1 MQQVDFTTLTAAVRE
16 LQPDWI
22 PARVETVYQRDRYTL
37 ALSLRTLDKRGWI
50 AISWHPQAA
59 RIVLTDPPPRIP
71 DTFTLSQQLRS
82 VLGGLAMIEM
92 EIVSPWERLVRLA
105 FATRP
110 GAERLYYLYIEPI
123 GKYSNL
129 TLTDADNLII
139 TTAHQVSNKQSSVRT
154 IETGRPYEVPP
165 SLTDPMPNLEE
176 SIERWIDRVSLIPD
190 KLNQRLVRSYRGLST
205 ILMNEMITAAGL
217 DPIQTTD
224 TLARSDWEK
233 LFEYWQIWLRTLTQV
248 DGYTFNPHLTSNG
261 FSVMGWR
268 CPEPAEGRDP
278 GTPVA
283 SVNQAIETYY
293 TQILDRE
300 AFTQLKHQLTQKL
313 GTILAKLRVKANVFK
328 NRLQESTGADEY
340 RTNADLLMAYLQEW
354 EPGMKSIV
362 LNDFETG
369 EPVKIKLEPEKNAI
383 QNAQFLYKRHQKLKR
398 AKLAVDPLLAEVQ
411 AQIDYL
417 EQVEEGILQV
427 EEDGVNDF
435 RDMLQTLLETKRELI
450 DTGYFPTAD
459 RLAKAE
465 LAETKPRVLK
475 TPSGFELLIG
485 RNNRQNDRLT
495 FKIATDYDL
504 WFHAQEIA
512 GSHGLLRIAP
522 GAVAEEA
529 DLQFTAN
536 AVAYYSRAR
545 QSQAV
550 PVVYTATKH
559 VYKPKGAKPGMVI
572 YKHEQIVWGHPQL
585 LDGKTSI
592 NAGREKYGHD
602 KYPSLAWDQIVT
614 KNPLC

>member
-16 LQPDWI
+16 LQPEWI
-22 PARVETVYQRDRYTL
+22 PARVESVYQKDRYTL

-59 RIVLTDPPPRIP
+59 RIVLTDPPPRVP

-82 VLGGLAMIEM
+82 VLGGLAMTEM
-92 EIVSPWERLVRLA
+92 EIVLPWERLVRLA
-105 FATRP
+105 FARRP
-110 GAERLYYLYIEPI
+110 GAEALYYLYVEPI

-176 SIERWIDRVSLIPD
+176 SIDRWIDRVSLIPG
-190 KLNQRLVRSYRGLST
+190 KLNQRLVKSYRGLST
-205 ILMNEMITAAGL
+205 ILMNELIFTAGL
-217 DPIQTTD
+217 DPLQTTD
-224 TLARSDWEK
+224 TLSALDWEK
-233 LFEYWQIWLRTLTQV
+233 LFEHWQIWLRTVTQV
-248 DGYTFNPHLTSNG
+248 AGYQFHPYLTNNG
-261 FSVMGWR
+261 YSVMGW
-268 CPEPAEGRDP
+268 GISI
-278 GTPVA
+278 TPVA
-283 SVNQAIETYY
+283 SVNEAVETYY

-300 AFTQLKHQLTQKL
+300 AFSQLKHQLTQKL
-313 GTILAKLRVKANVFK
+313 GTILAKLRVKANTFK
-328 NRLQESTGADEY
+328 AKLQESTGADEY

-354 EPGMKSIV
+354 EPGMKQII
-362 LNDFETG
+362 LNDFQTG
-369 EPVKIKLEPEKNAI
+369 EPVTIKLEPEKNAI

-398 AKLAVDPLLAEVQ
+398 AKLAVDPLLAAVQ
-411 AQIDYL
+411 AEIDYL
-417 EQVEEGILQV
+417 EQVEESVLQIQ
-427 EEDGVNDF
+427 EDGTNNP
-435 RDMLQTLLETKRELI
+435 REMLQTLLEIKKELI

-459 RLAKAE
+459 RLAKSE
-465 LAETKPRVLK
+465 LAETKPRSLK

-485 RNNRQNDRLT
+485 RNNRQNDLLT
-495 FKIATDYDL
+495 FKTATEYDL

-512 GSHGLLRIAP
+512 GSHGLLRITP

-550 PVVYTATKH
+550 PVVYTETKH

-572 YKHEQIVWGHPQL
+572 YKHEQIIWGHPQI
-585 LDGKTSI
+585 LDSSFSI
-592 NAGREKYGHD
+592 
-602 KYPSLAWDQIVT
+602 SL
-614 KNPLC
+614 K

>member
-16 LQPDWI
+16 LQPEWI
-22 PARVETVYQRDRYTL
+22 PARVESVYQKDRYTL

-59 RIVLTDPPPRIP
+59 RIVLTDPPPRVP

-82 VLGGLAMIEM
+82 VLGGLAMTEM
-92 EIVSPWERLVRLA
+92 EIVLPWERLVRLA
-105 FATRP
+105 FARRP
-110 GAERLYYLYIEPI
+110 GAEALYYLYVEPI

-176 SIERWIDRVSLIPD
+176 SIDRWIDRVSLIPG
-190 KLNQRLVRSYRGLST
+190 KLNQRLVKSYRGLST
-205 ILMNEMITAAGL
+205 ILMNELIFTAGL
-217 DPIQTTD
+217 DPLQTTD
-224 TLARSDWEK
+224 TLSALDWEK
-233 LFEYWQIWLRTLTQV
+233 LFEHWQIWLRTVTQV
-248 DGYTFNPHLTSNG
+248 EGYRFHPYLTNNG
-261 FSVMGWR
+261 YSVMGW
-268 CPEPAEGRDP
+268 GISI
-278 GTPVA
+278 TPVA
-283 SVNQAIETYY
+283 SVNEAVETYY

-300 AFTQLKHQLTQKL
+300 AFSQLKHQLTQKL
-313 GTILAKLRVKANVFK
+313 GTILAKLRVKANTFK
-328 NRLQESTGADEY
+328 AKLQESTGADEY

-354 EPGMKSIV
+354 EPGMKQII
-362 LNDFETG
+362 LNDFQTG
-369 EPVKIKLEPEKNAI
+369 EPVTIKLEPEKNAI

-398 AKLAVDPLLAEVQ
+398 AKLAVDPLLAAVQ
-411 AQIDYL
+411 AEIDYL
-417 EQVEEGILQV
+417 EQVEESVLQIQ
-427 EEDGVNDF
+427 EDGTNNP
-435 RDMLQTLLETKRELI
+435 REMLQTLLEIKKELI

-459 RLAKAE
+459 RLAKSE
-465 LAETKPRVLK
+465 LAETKPRSLK

-485 RNNRQNDRLT
+485 RNNRQNDLLT
-495 FKIATDYDL
+495 FKTATEYDL

-512 GSHGLLRIAP
+512 GSHGLLRITP

-550 PVVYTATKH
+550 PVVYTETKH

-572 YKHEQIVWGHPQL
+572 YKHEQIIWGHPQI
-585 LDGKTSI
+585 LDSSFSI
-592 NAGREKYGHD
+592 
-602 KYPSLAWDQIVT
+602 SL
-614 KNPLC
+614 K

>member
-1 MQQVDFTTLTAAVRE
+1 MSPLAATSSQTPKMQQVDFTTLTAAVRE
-16 LQPDWI
+16 LQSDWI
-22 PARVETVYQRDRYTL
+22 PARVESVYQRDRYTL

-59 RIVLTDPPPRIP
+59 RIVLTDAPPRIP

-82 VLGGLAMIEM
+82 VLGGLAMIGM
-92 EIVSPWERLVRLA
+92 DMVSPWERLVRLT
-105 FATRP
+105 FGTRP
-110 GAERLYYLYIEPI
+110 GGEALYYLYVEPI

-139 TTAHQVSNKQSSVRT
+139 TTAHQVTNKQSSVRK

-165 SLTDPMPNLEE
+165 SLTDPMPSLEE

-205 ILMNEMITAAGL
+205 ILINELITTAGL

-224 TLARSDWEK
+224 TLSATDWEK
-233 LFEYWQIWLRTLTQV
+233 LFEYWQIWLKTLTQV
-248 DGYTFNPHLTSNG
+248 PGYEFKPQLTSNG
-261 FSVMGWR
+261 FSVMGWADLG
-268 CPEPAEGRDP
+268 PT
-278 GTPVA
+278 TPN
-283 SVNQAIETYY
+283 VNSAIETYY
-293 TQILDRE
+293 SQILDRE

-313 GTILAKLRVKANVFK
+313 GTILAKLRVKANTFK
-328 NRLQESTGADEY
+328 AKLQESTGADEY
-340 RTNADLLMAYLQEW
+340 RTNADLLMSYLQVW
-354 EPGMKSIV
+354 QPGMKEII

-398 AKLAVDPLLAEVQ
+398 AKLAVDPLLATVQ
-411 AQIDYL
+411 AEINYL
-417 EQVEEGILQV
+417 EQVEESVLQLQ
-427 EEDGVNDF
+427 ESSENDV
-435 RDMLQTLLETKRELI
+435 REMLQTLLEIKRELI
-450 DTGYFPTAD
+450 DTGYFPNAD

-465 LAETKPRVLK
+465 LAETKPRSFV

-485 RNNRQNDRLT
+485 RNNRQNDKLT
-495 FKIATDYDL
+495 FKTATEYDL

-512 GSHGLLRIAP
+512 GSHGLLRITP
-522 GAVAEEA
+522 GAVAEVA
-529 DLQFTAN
+529 DLQFTAD

-572 YKHEQIVWGHPQL
+572 YKHEQIIWGHPQTVNS
-585 LDGKTSI
+585 G
-592 NAGREKYGHD
+592 
-602 KYPSLAWDQIVT
+602 
-614 KNPLC
+614 

>member
-16 LQPDWI
+16 LQLDWI
-22 PARVETVYQRDRYTL
+22 PARVESVYQRDRYTL

-82 VLGGLAMIEM
+82 VLGGLAMIGMEM
-92 EIVSPWERLVRLA
+92 VSPWERLVRLT
-105 FATRP
+105 FGTRP
-110 GAERLYYLYIEPI
+110 GAEALYYLYVEPI

-165 SLTDPMPNLEE
+165 SLTDPMPNIEE
-176 SIERWIDRVSLIPD
+176 SIDRWIDRVSLIPD

-205 ILMNEMITAAGL
+205 ILMNELITAAGL
-217 DPIQTTD
+217 DPIQSTE
-224 TLARSDWEK
+224 TLGRSDWEQ
-233 LFEYWQIWLRTLTQV
+233 LFGYWQIWLKTLNQV
-248 DGYTFNPHLTSNG
+248 EGYKFQPHQTDHG
-261 FSVMGWR
+261 FSVMGWD
-268 CPEPAEGRDP
+268 ANS
-278 GTPVA
+278 TPVA
-283 SVNQAIETYY
+283 SVNQAIEGYY

-313 GTILAKLRVKANVFK
+313 GTILAKLRVKANTFTAK
-328 NRLQESTGADEY
+328 LQESTGADEY
-340 RTNADLLMAYLQEW
+340 RSNADLLMSYLQEW
-354 EPGMKSIV
+354 QPGMKQII

-369 EPVKIKLEPEKNAI
+369 SPIKIKLEPEKNAI

-398 AKLAVDPLLAEVQ
+398 AKLAVDPLLAAVQ
-411 AQIDYL
+411 AEIDYL
-417 EQVEEGILQV
+417 EQVEESVIQLQADSTNHV
-427 EEDGVNDF
+427 C
-435 RDMLQTLLETKRELI
+435 DMLQTLLEIKKELI

-465 LAETKPRVLK
+465 LAETKPHSLT

-495 FKIATDYDL
+495 FKTATEYDL

-512 GSHGLLRIAP
+512 GSHGLLRITP
-522 GAVAEEA
+522 GAVAEAA

-572 YKHEQIVWGHPQL
+572 YKHEQIVWGHPL
-585 LDGKTSI
+585 AAI
-592 NAGREKYGHD
+592 
-602 KYPSLAWDQIVT
+602 PSGSAS
-614 KNPLC
+614 

>member
-16 LQPDWI
+16 LQSDWI
-22 PARVETVYQRDRYTL
+22 PARVESVYQRDRYTL

-82 VLGGLAMIEM
+82 VLGGLAMIGM
-92 EIVSPWERLVRLA
+92 ELVSPWERLVRLT

-110 GAERLYYLYIEPI
+110 GAEALYYLYVEPI

-139 TTAHQVSNKQSSVRT
+139 TTAHQVTNKQSSVRT

-165 SLTDPMPNLEE
+165 SLTDPMPNIEE

-205 ILMNEMITAAGL
+205 ILMNELITAAGL

-224 TLARSDWEK
+224 TLTPADWEK

-248 DGYTFNPHLTSNG
+248 EGYKFKPQLTDNG
-261 FSVMGWR
+261 FSVMGV
-268 CPEPAEGRDP
+268 GNI

-283 SVNQAIETYY
+283 SVNYAIETYY
-293 TQILDRE
+293 GRILDRE

-313 GTILAKLRVKANVFK
+313 GTILAKLRVKANTFK
-328 NRLQESTGADEY
+328 AKLQESTGADEY
-340 RTNADLLMAYLQEW
+340 RTNADLLMSYLQAW
-354 EPGMKSIV
+354 EPGMTEII

-369 EPVKIKLEPEKNAI
+369 EPIKIKLEPEKNAI

-398 AKLAVDPLLAEVQ
+398 AKLAVDPLLAAVQ
-411 AQIDYL
+411 AEIDYL
-417 EQVEEGILQV
+417 EQVEESVLQLQ
-427 EEDGVNDF
+427 EDGTNDV
-435 RDMLQTLLETKRELI
+435 REMLQTLLEIKKELI
-450 DTGYFPTAD
+450 DTGYFPNAD

-465 LAETKPRVLK
+465 LAETKPHSLT

-485 RNNRQNDRLT
+485 RNNRQNDKLT
-495 FKIATDYDL
+495 FKTATEYDL

-512 GSHGLLRIAP
+512 GSHGLLRITP
-522 GAVAEEA
+522 GAVAEEV

-536 AVAYYSRAR
+536 AVAYYSRSR

-572 YKHEQIVWGHPQL
+572 YKHEQIIWGHPQTVNI
-585 LDGKTSI
+585 D
-592 NAGREKYGHD
+592 R
-602 KYPSLAWDQIVT
+602 
-614 KNPLC
+614 

>member
-16 LQPDWI
+16 LQPEWV
-22 PARVETVYQRDRYTL
+22 PARVESVYQKDRYTL

-59 RIVLTDPPPRIP
+59 RIVLTDPPPRVP

-82 VLGGLAMIEM
+82 VLGGLAMTEM
-92 EIVSPWERLVRLA
+92 EIVLPWERLVRLA
-105 FATRP
+105 FAKRP
-110 GAERLYYLYIEPI
+110 GAEALYYLYVEPI

-176 SIERWIDRVSLIPD
+176 SIDRWIDRVSLIPG
-190 KLNQRLVRSYRGLST
+190 KLNQRLVKSYRGLST
-205 ILMNEMITAAGL
+205 ILMNELIFTAGL
-217 DPIQTTD
+217 DPVQTTD
-224 TLARSDWEK
+224 TLSPLDWEK
-233 LFEYWQIWLRTLTQV
+233 LFEYWQIWLKTITQV
-248 DGYTFNPHLTSNG
+248 AGYRFNPHLTNNG
-261 FSVMGWR
+261 YSVMGWR
-268 CPEPAEGRDP
+268 CPEPVEG
-278 GTPVA
+278 GISITPVA
-283 SVNQAIETYY
+283 SVNEAVETYY

-300 AFTQLKHQLTQKL
+300 AFSQLKHQLTQKL
-313 GTILAKLRVKANVFK
+313 GTILAKLRVKANTFK
-328 NRLQESTGADEY
+328 TKLQESTGADEY

-354 EPGMKSIV
+354 APGMKQII
-362 LNDFETG
+362 LNDFQTG
-369 EPVKIKLEPEKNAI
+369 EPVTIKLEPEKNAI

-398 AKLAVDPLLAEVQ
+398 AKLAVEPLLAAVQ
-411 AQIDYL
+411 AEIDYL
-417 EQVEEGILQV
+417 EQVEESVLQIQ
-427 EEDGVNDF
+427 EDGTNNP
-435 RDMLQTLLETKRELI
+435 REMLQTLLEIKKELI

-459 RLAKAE
+459 RLAKSE
-465 LAETKPRVLK
+465 LAETKPRSLK

-485 RNNRQNDRLT
+485 RNNRQNDLLT
-495 FKIATDYDL
+495 FKTATEYDL

-512 GSHGLLRIAP
+512 GSHGLLRITP

-545 QSQAV
+545 QSQSV
-550 PVVYTATKH
+550 PVVYTETKH

-572 YKHEQIVWGHPQL
+572 YKHEQIIWGHPQI
-585 LDGKTSI
+585 LDASFKLI
-592 NAGREKYGHD
+592 
-602 KYPSLAWDQIVT
+602 
-614 KNPLC
+614 

>member
-16 LQPDWI
+16 LQADWI
-22 PARVETVYQRDRYTL
+22 PARVESVYQRDRYTL

-82 VLGGLAMIEM
+82 VLGGLAMIGMEM
-92 EIVSPWERLVRLA
+92 VSPWERLVRLT

-110 GAERLYYLYIEPI
+110 GAEALYYLYVEPI

-165 SLTDPMPNLEE
+165 SLTDPMPNIQE

-205 ILMNEMITAAGL
+205 ILMNELITTAGL
-217 DPIQTTD
+217 NPVQTTD
-224 TLARSDWEK
+224 TLTPADWEK

-248 DGYTFNPHLTSNG
+248 DGYSFNPHLTDNG
-261 FSVMGWR
+261 FSVMGV
-268 CPEPAEGRDP
+268 GNI

-283 SVNQAIETYY
+283 SVNCAIETYY
-293 TQILDRE
+293 TRILDRE

-313 GTILAKLRVKANVFK
+313 GTILAKLRVKANTFK
-328 NRLQESTGADEY
+328 AKLQESTGADEY
-340 RTNADLLMAYLQEW
+340 RTNADLLMSYLQEW
-354 EPGMKSIV
+354 QPGMKQII

-369 EPVKIKLEPEKNAI
+369 LPVKIKLEPEKNAI

-398 AKLAVDPLLAEVQ
+398 AKLAVDPLLAAVQ
-411 AQIDYL
+411 AEIDYL
-417 EQVEEGILQV
+417 EQVEESVLQLQ
-427 EEDGVNDF
+427 EDVTTDV
-435 RDMLQTLLETKRELI
+435 REMLQTLLEIKKELI

-465 LAETKPRVLK
+465 LAETKPHSLT

-485 RNNRQNDRLT
+485 RNNRQNDKLT
-495 FKIATDYDL
+495 FKTATEYDL

-512 GSHGLLRIAP
+512 GSHGLLRITP

-536 AVAYYSRAR
+536 AVAYYSRSR

-572 YKHEQIVWGHPQL
+572 YKHEQIIWGHPQTL
-585 LDGKTSI
+585 VNK
-592 NAGREKYGHD
+592 
-602 KYPSLAWDQIVT
+602 
-614 KNPLC
+614 

>member
-16 LQPDWI
+16 LQSDWI
-22 PARVETVYQRDRYTL
+22 PARVESVYQRDRYTL

-82 VLGGLAMIEM
+82 VLGGLAMVGMEM
-92 EIVSPWERLVRLA
+92 VSPWERLVKLT

-110 GAERLYYLYIEPI
+110 GAEALYYLYVEPI

-139 TTAHQVSNKQSSVRT
+139 TTAHQVTNKQSSVRT

-205 ILMNEMITAAGL
+205 ILMNELITAAGL
-217 DPIQTTD
+217 DPVQTTD
-224 TLARSDWEK
+224 TLAPADWEK

-248 DGYTFNPHLTSNG
+248 DGYSFNPHLTDNG
-261 FSVMGWR
+261 FSVMGW
-268 CPEPAEGRDP
+268 ADT
-278 GTPVA
+278 GTPVV
-283 SVNQAIETYY
+283 SVNSAIETYY
-293 TQILDRE
+293 TRILDRE

-313 GTILAKLRVKANVFK
+313 GTILAKLRVKANTFK
-328 NRLQESTGADEY
+328 AKLQESTGADEY
-340 RTNADLLMAYLQEW
+340 RTNADLLMSYLQAW
-354 EPGMKSIV
+354 QPGMKEII

-369 EPVKIKLEPEKNAI
+369 APVKIKLEPEKNAI

-398 AKLAVDPLLAEVQ
+398 AKLAVDPLLAAVQ
-411 AQIDYL
+411 AEIDYL
-417 EQVEEGILQV
+417 EQVEESVIQLQ
-427 EEDGVNDF
+427 EGSDNDVCE
-435 RDMLQTLLETKRELI
+435 MLQTLLEIKKELI
-450 DTGYFPTAD
+450 DTGYFPNAD

-465 LAETKPRVLK
+465 LAETKPRSLT

-485 RNNRQNDRLT
+485 RNNRQNDKLT
-495 FKIATDYDL
+495 FKTATEYDL

-512 GSHGLLRIAP
+512 GSHGLLRITP
-522 GAVAEEA
+522 GSVAEEA

-536 AVAYYSRAR
+536 AVAYYSRSR

-572 YKHEQIVWGHPQL
+572 YKHEQIIWGHPQTVT
-585 LDGKTSI
+585 TS
-592 NAGREKYGHD
+592 
-602 KYPSLAWDQIVT
+602 
-614 KNPLC
+614 

>member
-16 LQPDWI
+16 LQSDWI
-22 PARVETVYQRDRYTL
+22 PARVESVYQRDRYTL

-82 VLGGLAMIEM
+82 VLGGLAMIGMEM
-92 EIVSPWERLVRLA
+92 VSPWERLLRLT
-105 FATRP
+105 FGTRP
-110 GAERLYYLYIEPI
+110 GGEVLYYLYVEPI

-165 SLTDPMPNLEE
+165 SLTDPMPNIEE

-205 ILMNEMITAAGL
+205 ILMNELITAAGL
-217 DPIQTTD
+217 DPFQTTD
-224 TLARSDWEK
+224 TLAPADWEK

-248 DGYTFNPHLTSNG
+248 DGYSFNPHLTDNG
-261 FSVMGWR
+261 FSVIGV
-268 CPEPAEGRDP
+268 GNI

-283 SVNQAIETYY
+283 SVNSAIENYY
-293 TQILDRE
+293 SRILDRE

-313 GTILAKLRVKANVFK
+313 GTILAKLRVKANTFK
-328 NRLQESTGADEY
+328 AKLQESTGADEY
-340 RTNADLLMAYLQEW
+340 RTNADLLMSYLQEW
-354 EPGMKSIV
+354 QPGMKEII

-398 AKLAVDPLLAEVQ
+398 AKLAVDPLLAAVQ
-411 AQIDYL
+411 AEIDYL
-417 EQVEEGILQV
+417 EQVEESVLQLQ
-427 EEDGVNDF
+427 EDGANDV
-435 RDMLQTLLETKRELI
+435 REMLQTLLEIKKELI
-450 DTGYFPTAD
+450 DTGYFPNAD

-465 LAETKPRVLK
+465 LAETKPHSLT

-485 RNNRQNDRLT
+485 RNNRQNDKLT
-495 FKIATDYDL
+495 FKTATEYDL

-512 GSHGLLRIAP
+512 GSHGLLRITP

-536 AVAYYSRAR
+536 AVAYYSRSR

-572 YKHEQIVWGHPQL
+572 YKHEQIIWGHPQTL
-585 LDGKTSI
+585 TSTQ
-592 NAGREKYGHD
+592 
-602 KYPSLAWDQIVT
+602 SLS
-614 KNPLC
+614 

>member
-37 ALSLRTLDKRGWI
+37 ALGLRTLEKKGWI

-59 RIVLTDPPPRIP
+59 RIVLSDPPPRIP

-82 VLGGLAMIEM
+82 VLGGLAMTGMEM
-92 EIVSPWERLVRLA
+92 PTQWERLVRLT
-105 FATRP
+105 FAPRP
-110 GAERLYYLYIEPI
+110 GAEALYYLYVEPI

-165 SLTDPMPNLEE
+165 SLTDPMPSLEE
-176 SIERWIDRVSLIPD
+176 PIDRWIDRVSLIPD

-205 ILMNEMITAAGL
+205 ILMNELIATAGL
-217 DPIQTTD
+217 DPLQTTD
-224 TLARSDWEK
+224 TLSSSDWEN
-233 LFEYWQIWLRTLTQV
+233 LFVYWQKWLRTLTQV
-248 DGYTFNPHLTSNG
+248 EGYQFHPYLTTNG
-261 FSVMGWR
+261 FSVLGW
-268 CPEPAEGRDP
+268 GNL
-278 GTPVA
+278 GTPA
-283 SVNQAIETYY
+283 ATVNEAVETYY
-293 TQILDRE
+293 TRILDRE

-313 GTILAKLRVKANVFK
+313 STILAKLRLKANTFK
-328 NRLQESTGADEY
+328 TKLLESTGADEY

-354 EPGMKSIV
+354 EPGMTQII

-411 AQIDYL
+411 SQIDYL
-417 EQVEEGILQV
+417 EQVEASILQT
-427 EEDGVNDF
+427 EEDRENDV
-435 RDMLQTLLETKRELI
+435 RDMLQTLLEIKKELI
-450 DTGYFPTAD
+450 DTGYFPAAD
-459 RLAKAE
+459 RIAKAE
-465 LAETKPRVLK
+465 LAETKPRSLK

-485 RNNRQNDRLT
+485 RNNRQNDLLT
-495 FKIATDYDL
+495 FKTATEYDL

-512 GSHGLLRIAP
+512 GSHGLLRITP
-522 GAVAEEA
+522 GEVAQEV

-550 PVVYTATKH
+550 PVVYTETKH

-572 YKHEQIVWGHPQL
+572 YKHEQIVWGHPQV
-585 LDGKTSI
+585 LD
-592 NAGREKYGHD
+592 A
-602 KYPSLAWDQIVT
+602 SLS
-614 KNPLC
+614 N

>member
-16 LQPDWI
+16 LQADWI

-37 ALSLRTLDKRGWI
+37 ALGLRTLEKKGWI

-82 VLGGLAMIEM
+82 VLGGLAMVEM
-92 EIVSPWERLVRLA
+92 KMVAPWERLVRLA

-110 GAERLYYLYIEPI
+110 GAEALYYLYVEPI
-123 GKYSNL
+123 GRYSNL

-165 SLTDPMPNLEE
+165 SLTDPMPSLEE
-176 SIERWIDRVSLIPD
+176 PIDRWIDRVSLIPD

-205 ILMNEMITAAGL
+205 ILMNELTTTAGL

-224 TLARSDWEK
+224 TLAPEDWEK

-248 DGYTFNPHLTSNG
+248 EGYQFHPHLTTNG
-261 FSVMGWR
+261 FSVLGWR
-268 CPEPAEGRDP
+268 CPELAEGGNL

-283 SVNQAIETYY
+283 TVNQAVETYY
-293 TQILDRE
+293 TRILDRE
-300 AFTQLKHQLTQKL
+300 AFSQLKHQLTQKL
-313 GTILAKLRVKANVFK
+313 STILAKLRVKANTFK
-328 NRLQESTGADEY
+328 TKLLESTGADEY

-354 EPGMKSIV
+354 QPGMKQII

-417 EQVEEGILQV
+417 EQVEASISQT
-427 EEDGVNDF
+427 EEDLENDV
-435 RDMLQTLLETKRELI
+435 RELLQTLLEIKKELI
-450 DTGYFPTAD
+450 DTGYFPAAD
-459 RLAKAE
+459 RIAKAE
-465 LAETKPRVLK
+465 LAETKPRSLK

-485 RNNRQNDRLT
+485 RNNRQNDLLT
-495 FKIATDYDL
+495 FKTATEYDL

-512 GSHGLLRIAP
+512 GSHGLLRITP
-522 GAVAEEA
+522 GAVAQEE

-550 PVVYTATKH
+550 PVVYTETKH

-572 YKHEQIVWGHPQL
+572 YKHEQIIWGHPQEIEIDRL
-585 LDGKTSI
+585 
-592 NAGREKYGHD
+592 
-602 KYPSLAWDQIVT
+602 
-614 KNPLC
+614 

>member
-1 MQQVDFTTLTAAVRE
+1 MQQVDFTTLTATVRE

-22 PARVETVYQRDRYTL
+22 PARVETIYQRDRYTL
-37 ALSLRTLDKRGWI
+37 ALGLRTLDKRGWI

-59 RIVLTDPPPRIP
+59 RIVLSDPPPRIP

-82 VLGGLAMIEM
+82 VLGGLAMTAMEM
-92 EIVSPWERLVRLA
+92 VTPWERLVRLT

-110 GAERLYYLYIEPI
+110 GAAALYYLYVEPI

-165 SLTDPMPNLEE
+165 SLTDPMPSLAEP
-176 SIERWIDRVSLIPD
+176 IDRWIDRVSLIPD

-205 ILMNEMITAAGL
+205 ILMNELITAAGL
-217 DPIQTTD
+217 DPIRATD
-224 TLARSDWEK
+224 TLSPSDWEK
-233 LFEYWQIWLRTLTQV
+233 LFEYWQIWLKTLTQV
-248 DGYTFNPHLTSNG
+248 EGYQFHPHLTHNG
-261 FSVMGWR
+261 FSVLGWG
-268 CPEPAEGRDP
+268 EL

-283 SVNQAIETYY
+283 TVSQAVETYY
-293 TQILDRE
+293 TRILDRE

-313 GTILAKLRVKANVFK
+313 STILAKLRLKANTFK
-328 NRLQESTGADEY
+328 TKLQESTGADEY
-340 RTNADLLMAYLQEW
+340 RTNADLLMTYLQAW
-354 EPGMKSIV
+354 APGMKQII

-417 EQVEEGILQV
+417 EQVEASIIQT
-427 EEDGVNDF
+427 EEDSVNNV
-435 RDMLQTLLETKRELI
+435 REMLQTLLEIKEELVN
-450 DTGYFPTAD
+450 TGYFPTPD

-465 LAETKPRVLK
+465 LAETKPRSLK

-485 RNNRQNDRLT
+485 RNNRQNDLLT
-495 FKIATDYDL
+495 FKTATEYDL

-512 GSHGLLRIAP
+512 GSHGLLRITP

-550 PVVYTATKH
+550 PVVYTQTKH

-585 LDGKTSI
+585 LDKSFS
-592 NAGREKYGHD
+592 N
-602 KYPSLAWDQIVT
+602 
-614 KNPLC
+614 

>member
-16 LQPDWI
+16 LKSDWI
-22 PARVETVYQRDRYTL
+22 PARVESVYQRDRYTL

-82 VLGGLAMIEM
+82 VLGGLAMVGMEM
-92 EIVSPWERLVRLA
+92 VSPWERLVKLT

-110 GAERLYYLYIEPI
+110 GAEALYYLYVEPI

-139 TTAHQVSNKQSSVRT
+139 TTAHQVTNKQSSVRT

-205 ILMNEMITAAGL
+205 ILMNELITAAGL
-217 DPIQTTD
+217 DPIQNTD
-224 TLARSDWEK
+224 TLTPADWAK

-248 DGYTFNPHLTSNG
+248 DGYSFNPHLTDNG
-261 FSVMGWR
+261 FSILGW
-268 CPEPAEGRDP
+268 GNV

-283 SVNQAIETYY
+283 SVNSAIETYY
-293 TQILDRE
+293 TRILDRE

-313 GTILAKLRVKANVFK
+313 GTILAKLRVKANTFK
-328 NRLQESTGADEY
+328 AKLQESTGADEY
-340 RTNADLLMAYLQEW
+340 RSNADLLMSYLQAW
-354 EPGMKSIV
+354 QPGMKEII

-398 AKLAVDPLLAEVQ
+398 AKLAVDPLLAAVQ
-411 AQIDYL
+411 AEIDYL
-417 EQVEEGILQV
+417 EQVEESVLQLQ
-427 EEDGVNDF
+427 EGSENDVCE
-435 RDMLQTLLETKRELI
+435 MLQTLLEIKKELI
-450 DTGYFPTAD
+450 DTGYFPNAD

-465 LAETKPRVLK
+465 LAETKPRSLT

-485 RNNRQNDRLT
+485 RNNRQNDKLT
-495 FKIATDYDL
+495 FKTATEYDL

-512 GSHGLLRIAP
+512 GSHGLLRITP

-536 AVAYYSRAR
+536 AVAYYSRSR

-572 YKHEQIVWGHPQL
+572 YKHEQIIWGHPQ
-585 LDGKTSI
+585 TITMS
-592 NAGREKYGHD
+592 
-602 KYPSLAWDQIVT
+602 
-614 KNPLC
+614 

>member
-16 LQPDWI
+16 LQLDWI
-22 PARVETVYQRDRYTL
+22 PARVESVYQRDRYTL

-82 VLGGLAMIEM
+82 VLGGLAMIGLEM
-92 EIVSPWERLVRLA
+92 VSPWERLVRLT

-110 GAERLYYLYIEPI
+110 GAEALYYLYVEPI

-139 TTAHQVSNKQSSVRT
+139 TTAHQVTNKQSSVRT

-165 SLTDPMPNLEE
+165 ALTDPMPNIAE
-176 SIERWIDRVSLIPD
+176 SIDRWIDRVSLIPD

-205 ILMNEMITAAGL
+205 ILMNELITVAGL
-217 DPIQTTD
+217 DPVQNTE

-233 LFEYWQIWLRTLTQV
+233 LFGYWQVWLKTLNQV
-248 DGYTFNPHLTSNG
+248 ESYHFKPQLTEHG
-261 FSVMGWR
+261 FSVMGWDH
-268 CPEPAEGRDP
+268 A
-278 GTPVA
+278 GTAVA
-283 SVNQAIETYY
+283 SVNLAIETYY
-293 TQILDRE
+293 TQILDQE

-313 GTILAKLRVKANVFK
+313 GTILAKLRVKANTFK
-328 NRLQESTGADEY
+328 AKLQESTGADEY
-340 RTNADLLMAYLQEW
+340 RTNADLLMSYLQEW
-354 EPGMKSIV
+354 QPGMKQII

-369 EPVKIKLEPEKNAI
+369 EPIKIKLEPEKNAI

-398 AKLAVDPLLAEVQ
+398 AKLAVDPLLAAVQ
-411 AQIDYL
+411 AEIDYL
-417 EQVEEGILQV
+417 EQVEESVIQLQP
-427 EEDGVNDF
+427 DSTNDV
-435 RDMLQTLLETKRELI
+435 RELLQTLLEIKKELI
-450 DTGYFPTAD
+450 DTGYFPSAD

-465 LAETKPRVLK
+465 LAETKPRVLI

-495 FKIATDYDL
+495 FKTATEYDL

-512 GSHGLLRIAP
+512 GSHGLLRITP
-522 GAVAEEA
+522 GAVADAA

-545 QSQAV
+545 HSQSV

-572 YKHEQIVWGHPQL
+572 YKHEQIVWGNPL
-585 LDGKTSI
+585 VARTSI
-592 NAGREKYGHD
+592 SKF
-602 KYPSLAWDQIVT
+602 I
-614 KNPLC
+614 

>member
-1 MQQVDFTTLTAAVRE
+1 
-16 LQPDWI
+16 
-22 PARVETVYQRDRYTL
+22 
-37 ALSLRTLDKRGWI
+37 LRTLNKKGWI

-82 VLGGLAMIEM
+82 VLGGLAMTGMEM
-92 EIVSPWERLVRLA
+92 PTPWERLVRLT
-105 FATRP
+105 FASRP
-110 GAERLYYLYIEPI
+110 GAEALYYLYVEPI

-139 TTAHQVSNKQSSVRT
+139 TTAHQVNNKQSSVRT

-165 SLTDPMPNLEE
+165 SLTDPMPSLEE
-176 SIERWIDRVSLIPD
+176 PLDRWIDRVSLIPD

-205 ILMNEMITAAGL
+205 ILMNELIVTAGL

-224 TLARSDWEK
+224 TLSPSDWEN
-233 LFEYWQIWLRTLTQV
+233 LFASWQKWLRTITQV
-248 DGYTFNPHLTSNG
+248 EGYQFYPHLTTNG
-261 FSVMGWR
+261 FSVLGW
-268 CPEPAEGRDP
+268 ADSV
-278 GTPVA
+278 TPVA
-283 SVNQAIETYY
+283 TVNEAIETYY
-293 TQILDRE
+293 TRILDRE

-313 GTILAKLRVKANVFK
+313 STILAKLRLKANTFK
-328 NRLQESTGADEY
+328 TKLQESTGADEY
-340 RTNADLLMAYLQEW
+340 RTNADLLMSYLQEW
-354 EPGMKSIV
+354 APGMTQII

-417 EQVEEGILQV
+417 EQVEASILQA
-427 EEDGVNDF
+427 EEDSNNNV
-435 RDMLQTLLETKRELI
+435 RELLQTLLEIKKELI
-450 DTGYFPTAD
+450 DTGYFPAAD
-459 RLAKAE
+459 RISKAE
-465 LAETKPRVLK
+465 LAETKPRSLK

-485 RNNRQNDRLT
+485 RNNRQNDLLT
-495 FKIATDYDL
+495 FKTATEYDL

-512 GSHGLLRIAP
+512 GSHGLLRITP
-522 GAVAEEA
+522 GEVAQEA

-545 QSQAV
+545 QSQSV
-550 PVVYTATKH
+550 PVVYTETKH

-572 YKHEQIVWGHPQL
+572 YKHEQIVWGHPQGIKI
-585 LDGKTSI
+585 DI
-592 NAGREKYGHD
+592 
-602 KYPSLAWDQIVT
+602 I
-614 KNPLC
+614 

>member
-16 LQPDWI
+16 LQLDWI
-22 PARVETVYQRDRYTL
+22 PARVESVYQRDRYTL

-82 VLGGLAMIEM
+82 VLGGLAMTGMEM
-92 EIVSPWERLVRLA
+92 VSPWERLVRLT
-105 FATRP
+105 FGTRP
-110 GAERLYYLYIEPI
+110 GAEALYYLYVEPI

-176 SIERWIDRVSLIPD
+176 SIDRWIDRVSLIPD

-205 ILMNEMITAAGL
+205 ILMNELITAAGL
-217 DPIQTTD
+217 DPIQRTE
-224 TLARSDWEK
+224 TLARSDWEQ
-233 LFEYWQIWLRTLTQV
+233 LFGYWQIWLKTLNQV
-248 DGYTFNPHLTSNG
+248 DGYQFQPHQTDHG
-261 FSVMGWR
+261 FSVMGWD
-268 CPEPAEGRDP
+268 AN
-278 GTPVA
+278 GTPVT
-283 SVNQAIETYY
+283 SVNQAIENYY
-293 TQILDRE
+293 TKILDRE

-313 GTILAKLRVKANVFK
+313 GTMIAKLRVKANTFTAK
-328 NRLQESTGADEY
+328 LQESTGADEY
-340 RTNADLLMAYLQEW
+340 RTNADLLMSYLQEW
-354 EPGMKSIV
+354 QPGMKQII

-369 EPVKIKLEPEKNAI
+369 EPIKIKLEPEKNAI

-398 AKLAVDPLLAEVQ
+398 AKLAVDPLLAAVQ
-411 AQIDYL
+411 AEIDYL
-417 EQVEEGILQV
+417 EQVEESVIQLQADSTSDV
-427 EEDGVNDF
+427 CE
-435 RDMLQTLLETKRELI
+435 MLQTLLEIKKELI

-465 LAETKPRVLK
+465 LAETKPHSLT

-495 FKIATDYDL
+495 FKTATEYDL

-512 GSHGLLRIAP
+512 GSHGLLRITP
-522 GAVAEEA
+522 GAVAETA

-572 YKHEQIVWGHPQL
+572 YKHEQIVWGHPL
-585 LDGKTSI
+585 AATPSI
-592 NAGREKYGHD
+592 SA
-602 KYPSLAWDQIVT
+602 S
-614 KNPLC
+614 

>member
-16 LQPDWI
+16 LQPEWI

-37 ALSLRTLDKRGWI
+37 ALGLRTLEKKGWI

-82 VLGGLAMIEM
+82 VLGGLAMVEM
-92 EIVSPWERLVRLA
+92 NMVAPWERLVRLA
-105 FATRP
+105 FANRP
-110 GAERLYYLYIEPI
+110 GADALYYLYVEPI

-165 SLTDPMPNLEE
+165 SLTDPMPSLEE
-176 SIERWIDRVSLIPD
+176 PIDRWIDRVSLIPD

-205 ILMNEMITAAGL
+205 ILMNELITTAGL

-224 TLARSDWEK
+224 TLTRSDWEN
-233 LFEYWQIWLRTLTQV
+233 LFVYWQKWLRTLTQV
-248 DGYTFNPHLTSNG
+248 EGYQFHPYLTTNG
-261 FSVMGWR
+261 FSVLGW
-268 CPEPAEGRDP
+268 GNL
-278 GTPVA
+278 GSPVA
-283 SVNQAIETYY
+283 TVNEAVETYY
-293 TQILDRE
+293 TRILDRE
-300 AFTQLKHQLTQKL
+300 AFTQLKHQLTQKI
-313 GTILAKLRVKANVFK
+313 GTILAKLSLKANTFK
-328 NRLQESTGADEY
+328 TKLLESTGADEY

-354 EPGMKSIV
+354 EPGMKQII

-369 EPVKIKLEPEKNAI
+369 EPVKIILEPEKNAI

-411 AQIDYL
+411 SQIDYL
-417 EQVEEGILQV
+417 EQVEASILQT
-427 EEDGVNDF
+427 EEDRENDV
-435 RDMLQTLLETKRELI
+435 RDMLQTLLEIKKELI
-450 DTGYFPTAD
+450 DTGYFPAAD
-459 RLAKAE
+459 RIAKAE
-465 LAETKPRVLK
+465 LAETKPRSLK

-485 RNNRQNDRLT
+485 RNNRQNDLLT
-495 FKIATDYDL
+495 FKTATEYDL

-512 GSHGLLRIAP
+512 GSHGLLRITP
-522 GAVAEEA
+522 GEVAQEA

-550 PVVYTATKH
+550 PVVYTETKH

-572 YKHEQIVWGHPQL
+572 YKHEQIVWGHPQGL
-585 LDGKTSI
+585 EVGTI
-592 NAGREKYGHD
+592 
-602 KYPSLAWDQIVT
+602 
-614 KNPLC
+614 

>member
-16 LQPDWI
+16 LQSDWI
-22 PARVETVYQRDRYTL
+22 PARVESVYQRDRYTL

-82 VLGGLAMIEM
+82 VLGGLAMIGMEM
-92 EIVSPWERLVRLA
+92 VSPWERLVRLT

-110 GAERLYYLYIEPI
+110 GAEALYYLYVEPI

-139 TTAHQVSNKQSSVRT
+139 TTAHQVTNKQSSVRT

-205 ILMNEMITAAGL
+205 ILMNELITTAGL

-224 TLARSDWEK
+224 TLAAADWEK

-248 DGYTFNPHLTSNG
+248 EGYSFNPHLTDNG
-261 FSVMGWR
+261 FSVMGV
-268 CPEPAEGRDP
+268 GNT

-283 SVNQAIETYY
+283 SVNSAIETYY
-293 TQILDRE
+293 SRILDRE

-313 GTILAKLRVKANVFK
+313 GTILAKLGVKANTFK
-328 NRLQESTGADEY
+328 AKLQESTGADEY
-340 RTNADLLMAYLQEW
+340 RTNADLLMSYLQEW
-354 EPGMKSIV
+354 QPGMKEII
-362 LNDFETG
+362 LTDFETG
-369 EPVKIKLEPEKNAI
+369 EPIKIKLEPEKNAI

-398 AKLAVDPLLAEVQ
+398 AKLAVDPLLAAVQ
-411 AQIDYL
+411 SEIDYL
-417 EQVEEGILQV
+417 EQVEESVLQLQ
-427 EEDGVNDF
+427 EDGTNDV
-435 RDMLQTLLETKRELI
+435 REMLQTLLEIKKELI
-450 DTGYFPTAD
+450 DTGYFPNAD

-465 LAETKPRVLK
+465 LAETKPRVLI

-485 RNNRQNDRLT
+485 RNNRQNDKLT
-495 FKIATDYDL
+495 FKTATEYDL

-512 GSHGLLRIAP
+512 GSHGLLRVTP
-522 GAVAEEA
+522 GAVAEAA

-536 AVAYYSRAR
+536 AVAYYSRSR

-572 YKHEQIVWGHPQL
+572 YKHEQIIWGHPQKL
-585 LDGKTSI
+585 
-592 NAGREKYGHD
+592 
-602 KYPSLAWDQIVT
+602 
-614 KNPLC
+614 

>member
-16 LQPDWI
+16 LQLDWI
-22 PARVETVYQRDRYTL
+22 PARVESVYQSDRYTL

-82 VLGGLAMIEM
+82 VLGGLAMIGM
-92 EIVSPWERLVRLA
+92 EIVSPWERLVRLT

-110 GAERLYYLYIEPI
+110 GAEALYYLYVEPI

-165 SLTDPMPNLEE
+165 SLTDPMPNIEE
-176 SIERWIDRVSLIPD
+176 SIDRWIDRVSLIPD

-205 ILMNEMITAAGL
+205 ILMNELITAAGL
-217 DPIQTTD
+217 DPIQNTQ
-224 TLARSDWEK
+224 TLARSDWEQ
-233 LFEYWQIWLRTLTQV
+233 LFTYWQIWLKTLTQV
-248 DGYTFNPHLTSNG
+248 DGYCFKPQLTNSG
-261 FSVMGWR
+261 FSVMGWN
-268 CPEPAEGRDP
+268 DL
-278 GTPVA
+278 GTNVA
-283 SVNQAIETYY
+283 SVNQAIEGYY

-313 GTILAKLRVKANVFK
+313 GTILAKLRVKANTFTAK
-328 NRLQESTGADEY
+328 LQESTGADEY
-340 RTNADLLMAYLQEW
+340 RTNADLLMSYLQAW
-354 EPGMKSIV
+354 QPGMNQII

-369 EPVKIKLEPEKNAI
+369 EPIKIKLEPEKNAI

-398 AKLAVDPLLAEVQ
+398 AKLAVDPLLAAVQ
-411 AQIDYL
+411 AEIDYL
-417 EQVEEGILQV
+417 EQVEESVLQLQ
-427 EEDGVNDF
+427 EDGTNHV
-435 RDMLQTLLETKRELI
+435 REMLQTLLEIKKELI

-465 LAETKPRVLK
+465 LAETKPHSLT

-495 FKIATDYDL
+495 FKTATEYDL

-512 GSHGLLRIAP
+512 GSHGLLRITP
-522 GAVAEEA
+522 GAVAEAA

-572 YKHEQIVWGHPQL
+572 YKHEQIVWGHPLVARENMVVNQSS
-585 LDGKTSI
+585 KTL
-592 NAGREKYGHD
+592 G
-602 KYPSLAWDQIVT
+602 
-614 KNPLC
+614 

>member
-37 ALSLRTLDKRGWI
+37 ALGLRTLDKRGWI

-59 RIVLTDPPPRIP
+59 RIVLTDPPPRIS

-92 EIVSPWERLVRLA
+92 EIIFPWERLVRLA
-105 FATRP
+105 FASRP
-110 GAERLYYLYIEPI
+110 GAEALYYLYVEPI

-139 TTAHQVSNKQSSVRT
+139 TTAHQVNHKQSSVRT

-176 SIERWIDRVSLIPD
+176 SMERWIDRVSLIPD

-205 ILMNEMITAAGL
+205 ILMNELITTAGL
-217 DPIQTTD
+217 NPVQTTD
-224 TLARSDWEK
+224 TLSRSDWEK
-233 LFEYWQIWLRTLTQV
+233 LFKYWQIWLKTLTQV
-248 DGYTFNPHLTSNG
+248 DGYRFHPHLTNNG
-261 FSVMGWR
+261 FSVLGW
-268 CPEPAEGRDP
+268 GDSV
-278 GTPVA
+278 TPVA
-283 SVNQAIETYY
+283 SANQAIETYY
-293 TQILDRE
+293 TRILDRE

-313 GTILAKLRVKANVFK
+313 STILAKLRVKANTFTTK
-328 NRLQESTGADEY
+328 LQESTGADEY

-354 EPGMKSIV
+354 QPGMKQII

-417 EQVEEGILQV
+417 EQVEESILQT
-427 EEDGVNDF
+427 EEDSTNNV
-435 RDMLQTLLETKRELI
+435 REMLQTLLEIKEELVN
-450 DTGYFPTAD
+450 TGYFPIPD
-459 RLAKAE
+459 RLAKTE
-465 LAETKPRVLK
+465 LAETKPRSLQ

-495 FKIATDYDL
+495 FKTATEYDL

-512 GSHGLLRIAP
+512 GSHGLLRITP
-522 GAVAEEA
+522 GAVAQEE

-536 AVAYYSRAR
+536 AIAYYSRAR

-550 PVVYTATKH
+550 PVVYTETKH

-572 YKHEQIVWGHPQL
+572 YKHEQIVWGHPQTL
-585 LDGKTSI
+585 EIDL
-592 NAGREKYGHD
+592 
-602 KYPSLAWDQIVT
+602 
-614 KNPLC
+614 